1 MPLTSGPF
9 AGPVRLLT
17 DYKSDTTDVGHPLV
31 LTTTDIYPRQL

>member
-17 DYKSDTTDVGHPLV
+17 DYKSDTTDVGLRP
-31 LTTTDIYPRQL
+31 T